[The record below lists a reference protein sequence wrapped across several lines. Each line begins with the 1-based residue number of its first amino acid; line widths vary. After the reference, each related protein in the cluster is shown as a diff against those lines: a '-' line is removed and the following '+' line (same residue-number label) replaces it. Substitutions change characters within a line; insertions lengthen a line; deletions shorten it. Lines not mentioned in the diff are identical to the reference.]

1 MVKFK
6 FLEMINLKEFNFK
19 GYTILEGVISQKE
32 ILILK
37 EKLNHIQ
44 SIQISEFGKKKMKS
58 INESGIVRCPLIY
71 DSYFLTLIN
80 NDNIIKNLK
89 LIFGEY
95 FILSLQNSIIVSP
108 NQKHHQTFYHRDI
121 IHQDFISSKPLGV
134 NVYFCLDDFTPLN
147 GGTTFIPGSHN
158 IETFPTSYDEV
169 IPNVKAGSVIFF
181 NSMIYHKAGINS
193 STQPRYGIN
202 HMYTLPFLK
211 QQINL
216 PLVLKNKYSQDFP
229 INRILG
235 YHSREFSNVK
245 DFRNYRYNKLINE

>member
-6 FLEMINLKEFNFK
+6 ILEMINLKEFNYK
-19 GYTILEGVISQKE
+19 GYTILENVISQKE
-32 ILILK
+32 ISILK

-44 SIQISEFGKKKMKS
+44 STQISEFGESKIES
-58 INESGIVRCPLIY
+58 INERGTVRCPLVY

-80 NDNIIKNLK
+80 NSYIIKNLE
-89 LIFGEY
+89 LILGEY

-121 IHQDFISSKPLGV
+121 IHQDFTSSKPLGV
-134 NVYFCLDDFTPLN
+134 NVYFCLDEFTSLN
-147 GGTTFIPGSHN
+147 GGTTFIPCSHN
-158 IETFPTSYDEV
+158 MEIFPTSYDEV

-181 NSMIYHKAGINS
+181 NSMVYHKAGINS
-193 STQPRYGIN
+193 STQPRYGVN

-216 PLVLKNKYSQDFP
+216 PLALNNKYSQDYP

-235 YHSREFSNVK
+235 YYSREFSSVK
-245 DFRNYRYNKLINE
+245 DFRNYRYKKISNE